1 MPQGG
6 VSDVGVSV
14 DRMVRKIEELRATP
28 DETLIAE
35 HDSRAGHTLVGTD
48 YYVQELDRRSRERSA
63 EASNRLAM
71 RSYWMA
77 LASTALAAVATV
89 AAVLALFLR

>member
-1 MPQGG
+1 M
-6 VSDVGVSV
+6 SDVGDSFNC
-14 DRMVRKIEELRATP
+14 MVRRIEELRATP

-35 HDSRAGHTLVGTD
+35 HDSRAGYTEVGTD
-48 YYVQELDRRSRERSA
+48 YYMQELDRRSRERSA
-63 EASNRLAM
+63 EASNRLAV

-77 LASTALAAVATV
+77 LASTVLAAVATV